1 MFRIDIAQQKRAR
14 AQHRAFGTVCSRAC
28 QDRIVAAKGQQIA
41 VQRVCRAMEF
51 AFAEIELGRQ
61 ERRLVR
67 RPGQRLHHAVVGET
81 LKL

>member
-1 MFRIDIAQQKRAR
+1 
-14 AQHRAFGTVCSRAC
+14 
-28 QDRIVAAKGQQIA
+28 
-41 VQRVCRAMEF
+41 MEF